1 MQDTVYTR
9 DQMRELRIMTQ
20 EYEFNV
26 EEGFFSARLDLK
38 AEGQSGTLRVFFT
51 FDDGRKIVA
60 PVYWWKRYL
69 GFYEIP
75 VGSRL
80 LLTYTRCSHGVFL
93 TEAKQL

>member
-9 DQMRELRIMTQ
+9 NQMRELCIMTQ
-20 EYEFNV
+20 DYELNV
-26 EEGFFSARLDLK
+26 EEGSFSARLDLK
-38 AEGQSGTLRVFFT
+38 AEGHSGTLRVFFS

-80 LLTYTRCSHGVFL
+80 LLTYTRCSQGVFL
-93 TEAKQL
+93 TEAKPL